1 MESASFVFATRKR
14 DDYLIR
20 AVQWERIPSVKLVK
34 VRANNIIVEKV
45 PNQLYVFRILI
56 HNLTE

>member
-1 MESASFVFATRKR
+1 MFATRKR

-20 AVQWERIPSVKLVK
+20 AVQRERIPSVKLVK

-45 PNQLYVFRILI
+45 PNQLYVFRIFNSQL
-56 HNLTE
+56 N